1 MENLPNEILEIVVF
15 NSLSEKK
22 DTQKCY
28 NINAKWRRNIENIFV
43 GKVTTIFNL
52 LRKGLFFSNAYN
64 TEEGFLNKTY

>member
-43 GKVTTIFNL
+43 GKVTTIFN
-52 LRKGLFFSNAYN
+52 F
-64 TEEGFLNKTY
+64 